1 MLPKNHRLLC
11 ANLNY
16 VPAGIAFGEAMK
28 RLLASVV
35 GLGALA
41 VVPAMAADLPLKV
54 PPPVGYNW
62 TGCYVGL
69 SVGTNSGRTDGYRSA
84 AGSTFTEFGGPQ
96 PPIPPGL
103 NITDNFNL
111 SGMMGGAQV
120 GCNYQFAGGWVIGF
134 EGDWSVTNKEGQSQ
148 INQVTAAAIN
158 AFRSDTFALQERW
171 LGTARVRLGYAV
183 TDKWLWYVTGG
194 GAWAKIDASE
204 WTLQPNIGAKWMQ
217 SNWVSGWTVGVGT
230 EYAVGYGWSIRSEL
244 LYIQF
249 RDFTTFTNVDPTTN
263 TLTNLRVVNTR
274 DYIWRVGMNYKFG
287 WTPAVV
293 AKY

>member
-1 MLPKNHRLLC
+1 ML
-11 ANLNY
+11 
-16 VPAGIAFGEAMK
+16 
-28 RLLASVV
+28 
-35 GLGALA
+35 
-41 VVPAMAADLPLKV
+41 
-54 PPPVGYNW
+54 
-62 TGCYVGL
+62 
-69 SVGTNSGRTDGYRSA
+69 
-84 AGSTFTEFGGPQ
+84 
-96 PPIPPGL
+96 
-103 NITDNFNL
+103 
-111 SGMMGGAQV
+111 GGAQV
-120 GCNYQFAGGWVIGF
+120 GCNYQFAGGWVIGI

-148 INQVTAAAIN
+148 INQVTAAAIA
-158 AFRSDTFALQERW
+158 AFRSDTFSLQERW

-230 EYAVGYGWSIRSEL
+230 EYAVGYGWSIKSEV
-244 LYIQF
+244 LYVQLQ
-249 RDFTTFTNVDPTTN
+249 DFTTFTNLPAFGTN

-287 WTPAVV
+287 WEPAVV